1 MKMEMEQ
8 PLTQERYVHYLENKN
23 REIRKEA
30 FTNLYSGY
38 KGFANTIAGRFDAN
52 VVRQLF
58 LQKNANTVLLWKQHW
73 MAEIFQSV
81 FILI

>member
-1 MKMEMEQ
+1 MEQ

-38 KGFANTIAGRFDAN
+38 QRVCKYDCGRF
-52 VVRQLF
+52 
-58 LQKNANTVLLWKQHW
+58 
-73 MAEIFQSV
+73 
-81 FILI
+81 